1 MMSLALWLA
10 AVLALSV
17 CDALADAPLS
27 FALDE
32 GESVEIGAQGDITWS
47 EVHHSLTARK
57 SAFVAQ
63 GAQRVDADTI
73 FFFFADDT
81 TQDDMDSDSLQ
92 LSSMDAAGEVHIQ
105 SIHSRATAQRAN
117 YDATTRVL
125 TLYADEA
132 EEVWLYFPDRKFE
145 LTAKQQLVYDD
156 IKGQAHATGGTLFTH
171 HQFTLHSDELIAFM
185 TDSPT
190 RAIAALRANQG
201 VILRHPQGQLR
212 GRHGVYDLAANVVTM
227 SGDVRLISDGK
238 EFAGDYGIFN
248 LRTGISRLIS
258 FAEAEHFSA
267 RYKAPIQRTVRT
279 DEQTDSGTRRPT
291 AVITINP
298 RDAQEGEPSS
308 EE

>member
-1 MMSLALWLA
+1 MRFALWCVG
-10 AVLALSV
+10 VLSLSAF
-17 CDALADAPLS
+17 DALADTPLS

-63 GAQRVDADTI
+63 GQQRVDADTI

-81 TQDDMDSDSLQ
+81 SQDGMDSLQ
-92 LSSMDAAGEVHIQ
+92 LVSMDAAGEVHIQ
-105 SIHSRATAQRAN
+105 NARSRATAHRAN
-117 YDATTRVL
+117 YHATTRVL

-156 IKGQAHATGGTLFTH
+156 IKGRAHATGGTLFTH

-185 TDSPT
+185 TDSPN
-190 RAIAALRANQG
+190 RAMAALRANHG
-201 VILRHPQGQLR
+201 VILRHPQGQLQ
-212 GRHGVYDLAANVVTM
+212 GKHGVYDLAANVVTM
-227 SGDVRLISDGK
+227 SGDVRLTSDGK

-248 LRTGISRLIS
+248 LRTGVSRLVS
-258 FAEAEHFSA
+258 FAEAEHLRA
-267 RYKAPIQRTVRT
+267 RYKAPIERTVRT
-279 DEQTDSGTRRPT
+279 ETDSGTRRPT

-298 RDAQEGEPSS
+298 SNAQEDEPPSQQ
-308 EE
+308 E